1 MTIPIVDIIV
11 LILLVALAWWLAHE
25 FLTDMPLKI
34 ARVVIVVIMVL
45 ALVGLLTGR
54 RYITFSQLRPVVV
67 AGGAH
72 YD

>member
-1 MTIPIVDIIV
+1 VNIPIVDIIV

-34 ARVVIVVIMVL
+34 ARVVIVVVMVL

-54 RYITFSQLRPVVV
+54 RYITFSQLSPVFVV
-67 AGGAH
+67 GGH
-72 YD
+72 HG

>member
-1 MTIPIVDIIV
+1 VNIPIVDIIV

-54 RYITFSQLRPVVV
+54 RYITFSQLSPVFVV
-67 AGGAH
+67 GGH
-72 YD
+72 S

>member
-1 MTIPIVDIIV
+1 VNIPIVDIIV

-54 RYITFSQLRPVVV
+54 RYITFSHLEPAFV
-67 AGGAH
+67 AGGH
-72 YD
+72 NG

>member
-1 MTIPIVDIIV
+1 
-11 LILLVALAWWLAHE
+11 
-25 FLTDMPLKI
+25 
-34 ARVVIVVIMVL
+34 VVIMVL